1 MFEQYDDI
9 LTIEEVAEL
18 LRIGM
23 TQAYRIVRSGNLKG
37 SKEGKD
43 WKIPK
48 QALISFIYNIYGL
61 AITVSI
67 CKATATSI
75 EGTKRHSCSS

>member
-1 MFEQYDDI
+1 MFEHYDDI

-37 SKEGKD
+37 YKEGKD

-48 QALISFIYNIYGL
+48 QALINYVASKSHL
-61 AITVSI
+61 
-67 CKATATSI
+67 
-75 EGTKRHSCSS
+75 

>member
-23 TQAYRIVRSGNLKG
+23 TQSYRIVRSGNLKG
-37 SKEGKD
+37 YKEGKD

-48 QALISFIYNIYGL
+48 QALINYV
-61 AITVSI
+61 VSQ
-67 CKATATSI
+67 S
-75 EGTKRHSCSS
+75 HL

>member
-1 MFEQYDDI
+1 MFEPYDDI

-37 SKEGKD
+37 YKEGKD

-48 QALISFIYNIYGL
+48 QALINYV
-61 AITVSI
+61 VSQN
-67 CKATATSI
+67 
-75 EGTKRHSCSS
+75 HL